1 MNGYTLNGHCL
12 HNLYTRQLCPDPYYY
27 LSVFEQ
33 SYYGLRSFVQRLK
46 LDKRLKEHDGCVN
59 CINFSTGGGVLASGS
74 DDLHVVLW
82 NWEKG
87 NLLAKVESGHMA
99 NVFQVSIPMSCLLL
113 WNVGLFFNPG
123 FPLQILS
130 CSFGSLLTVLH
141 SSLYPLLTLHSSLS
155 TPHSPL
161 LTLLHS
167 SLYSTPHSPLFFF
180 FFFFFLF
187 KHV

>member
-12 HNLYTRQLCPDPYYY
+12 HNLYTRQLCPDPHNY
-27 LSVFEQ
+27 LSTFEQ

-59 CINFSTGGGVLASGS
+59 CINFSTGGEVLASGS

-99 NVFQVSIPMSCLLL
+99 NVFQVSSLLL
-113 WNVGLFFNPG
+113 RD
-123 FPLQILS
+123 QS
-130 CSFGSLLTVLH
+130 
-141 SSLYPLLTLHSSLS
+141 
-155 TPHSPL
+155 
-161 LTLLHS
+161 
-167 SLYSTPHSPLFFF
+167 
-180 FFFFFLF
+180 
-187 KHV
+187 